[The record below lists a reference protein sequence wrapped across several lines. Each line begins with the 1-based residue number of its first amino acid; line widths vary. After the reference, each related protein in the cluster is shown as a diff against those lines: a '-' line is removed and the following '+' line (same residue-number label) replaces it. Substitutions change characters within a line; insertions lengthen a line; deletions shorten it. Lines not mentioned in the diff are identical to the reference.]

1 MRANVCSGQLEMVV
15 WGDDGGLQKSVVGTV
30 AWGEVAWEQGIQRTS
45 LKIWYSIHNNSQ
57 ENPST

>member
-1 MRANVCSGQLEMVV
+1 MKGNVCSGQLGIVV
-15 WGDDGGLQKSVVGTV
+15 WGDNGGFGESVVGTV